1 MRVDEYRLL
10 AVGSRMAPR
19 LTRLKINRFRDVR
32 PTELHFS
39 AGFNVLLGWKGAGKT
54 TLLDLIAAL
63 SADDLSPYAKEAFD
77 IEYEVEHPEDTET
90 GPLRVHVHWEARRVE
105 RLAPS
110 FRVSIGELHWESSGP
125 YGLVA
130 RLRGEK
136 RIGELEVHFAP
147 TEDHFLFQLLTMMED
162 RDLRWARA
170 SSKFGRVQFPRLDEG
185 LLAFERLTVNVPTP
199 LSFMFHASWAEAL
212 GPNEEAEWKGS
223 HIPWIADV
231 IGRMGLDDI
240 AFSLSH
246 DRDGGPVA
254 TRIRLH
260 DPVQGWVDAREL
272 NDSQKR
278 LFVIHCRLATLQQ
291 WGAPF
296 IADEP
301 FNDLHP
307 AWIEDVVARLEGMQS
322 FVTTPS
328 LVLLD
333 AMPWSSPAE
342 LPRMFVRCE
351 RRGRALCW
359 SNLSAEEA
367 TELRGDGP

>member
-1 MRVDEYRLL
+1 M
-10 AVGSRMAPR
+10 SPR
-19 LTRLKINRFRDVR
+19 LTRLKIHRFRDVK

-54 TLLDLIAAL
+54 TLLDLLAAL
-63 SADDLSPYAKEAFD
+63 SADDLSPYAREAFD
-77 IEYEVEHPEDTET
+77 IEYEVANPEDAET
-90 GPLRVHVHWEARRVE
+90 DSLRVRMQWEARRVE
-105 RLAPS
+105 RLAPG

-136 RIGELEVHFAP
+136 RIGELEIDFSP
-147 TEDHFLFQLLTMMED
+147 TEGHFLFQLMTLLVG

-170 SSKFGRVQFPRLDEG
+170 SSLFGRVRFPRLDED
-185 LLAFERLTVNVPTP
+185 LAAFNRLMVNVPTP
-199 LSFMFHASWAEAL
+199 LSHMFHAAWDEAL
-212 GPNEEAEWKGS
+212 GACDEAEWNGR
-223 HIPWIADV
+223 HVPWIADV
-231 IGRMGLDDI
+231 IALMGLDDI
-240 AFSLSH
+240 VFTLS
-246 DRDGGPVA
+246 RDMNGGPV
-254 TRIRLH
+254 TTGFRLH
-260 DPVQGWVDAREL
+260 DPLQGWVDSRAL
-272 NDSQKR
+272 NESQKR

-291 WGAPF
+291 WDAPL
-296 IADEP
+296 IADEL

-307 AWIEDVVARLEGMQS
+307 AWIEDVVARLKGMQS

-333 AMPWSSPAE
+333 AMPWDDAAE

-351 RRGRALCW
+351 RRGRVLHW

-367 TELRGDGP
+367 RELRADGP

>member
-1 MRVDEYRLL
+1 
-10 AVGSRMAPR
+10 MAPR
-19 LTRLKINRFRDVR
+19 LTRLRIHRFRDVR

-54 TLLDLIAAL
+54 TLLDLLAAL
-63 SADDLSPYAKEAFD
+63 SADDLSPYAREAFD
-77 IEYEVEHPEDTET
+77 IEYEVANPEDADP
-90 GPLRVHVHWEARRVE
+90 GPLRVHVCWEAMTT
-105 RLAPS
+105 PT

-136 RIGELEVHFAP
+136 RIGELEIDFAP
-147 TEDHFLFQLLTMMED
+147 THGHFLFQLLTLLSR

-170 SSKFGRVQFPRLDEG
+170 SGLFGRVRFPRLDEG
-185 LLAFERLTVNVPTP
+185 CAAFEHLTVDVPTP
-199 LSFMFHASWAEAL
+199 LSHMFHAVWDEVL
-212 GPNEEAEWKGS
+212 GMREEAEWNGR
-223 HIPWIADV
+223 HVPWIAEV
-231 IGRMGLDDI
+231 LALMGLDDI
-240 AFSLSH
+240 VFTLS
-246 DRDGGPVA
+246 RDMNGGPV
-254 TRIRLH
+254 TTGFRFH
-260 DPVQGWVDAREL
+260 DPLQGWVDSRQL
-272 NDSQKR
+272 NESQKR

-291 WGAPF
+291 WGAPL
-296 IADEP
+296 IADEL

-307 AWIEDVVARLEGMQS
+307 AWIEDVVARLKGMQS

-333 AMPWSSPAE
+333 AMPWDNAAE

-351 RRGRALCW
+351 RRGRALRW

-367 TELRGDGP
+367 RELRADGP